1 MAHKLVIVES
11 PAKAKTI
18 QRYLGDGWAVEASV
32 GHIRDLPRRNPKG
45 SKDPVPGVDVENDF
59 APTYEVSTDSKKV
72 VTKLRKL
79 AKDADEIWFATDL
92 DREGEAI
99 AWHLAECL
107 KVDPN
112 VAKRVTFNA
121 ITKSEIQAAFA
132 NPAAINMPRV
142 NAQQARRIIDRIV
155 GYQVSP
161 LLWQRVA
168 GNLSAGRVQSPAVR
182 LIVDREN
189 EIRAFVP
196 DEYWQTEI
204 RLTPEA
210 DHCEKLAKEWA
221 TLHEGEKPPTR
232 KVETQWLSNNS
243 GFTATLAR
251 LGDESAEMKL
261 AHAKWTAKC
270 KTEKEHKARLLELG
284 ESIGLLNPTLTESVD
299 EDGKGPAIRT
309 LRIEGDMDP
318 SARWKVSS
326 IQSKQSRSKPHAP
339 FITSSLQAAAA
350 NTLGFTA
357 RRTMGAAQGLY
368 QGVEIPGEGQVGLI
382 TYMRTDSTHVAP
394 EAIAAARSFIDSTW
408 GSDYLPEKPIAYH
421 SSNRQAQE
429 AHEAIRPTDPSRR
442 PEDLPASLQEDQRK
456 LYGLIWRRFVSG
468 QMVPA
473 VWDRTEFRL
482 KRSDQETS
490 AELKVAGRS
499 LHFDGWYRAAG
510 VPSSETD
517 QTLPNLQK
525 GDELAAFAVE
535 PRQKFTSP
543 PSRYTE
549 SSLIKHL
556 EREGIGRPSTYASII
571 EKIQQ
576 KYIEKIDR
584 SFHPTPIGEVVTE
597 KLTEAFPRL
606 MDVGYT
612 RSMESDLDRIA
623 SDDANWVATLHSFY
637 GPFTTALAEAYE
649 TMTHARAEMTPAPY
663 KCPECGAKTG
673 YRLARSGRRFLSCS
687 TYPDCTFATGVDRE
701 GKPQMEQRVNVA
713 CPEDDSPMILRQ
725 GRFGPF
731 MASVNY
737 PDVKMVL
744 NVDKSGGIK
753 IPAVP
758 PLVTDLKCEKCDKP
772 LNLRNGKRG
781 PWLGCSGFP
790 KCRGR
795 GKWAP
800 LEEGKKSE
808 LEEALEAHEKAN
820 PRPVIKR
827 LDGDPIPEGTP
838 VADLLL
844 PGEDVEL
851 ELFDD
856 NAKKA

>member
-1 MAHKLVIVES
+1 MAHNLVIVES

-45 SKDPVPGVDVENDF
+45 SKAPVPGVDVENDF
-59 APTYEVSTDSKKV
+59 APTYEVSADSKKV

-107 KVDPN
+107 KVDPT

-132 NPAAINMPRV
+132 NPSAINIPRV

-182 LIVDREN
+182 LVVEREY
-189 EIRAFVP
+189 EIRAFIP

-204 RLTPEA
+204 RLSPESGR
-210 DHCEKLAKEWA
+210 CVKLAKEWA

-232 KVETQWLSNNS
+232 KVETQWLSEHS

-251 LGDESAEMKL
+251 LGDDSAEMKL
-261 AHAKWTAKC
+261 PHKKWSAGC
-270 KTEKEHKARLLELG
+270 KAEKNHKARLLELG
-284 ESIGLLNPTLTESVD
+284 ESIGLLKPTLGESAD
-299 EDGKGPAIRT
+299 EEGKGPAVRV
-309 LRIEGDMDP
+309 LRLEGDMDP
-318 SARWKVSS
+318 AARWEVSS

-368 QGVEIPGEGQVGLI
+368 QGVEMPGEGQVGLI
-382 TYMRTDSTHVAP
+382 TYMRTDSTHVTP

-408 GSDYLPEKPIAYH
+408 SSEYLPEKPIAYH

-429 AHEAIRPTDPSRR
+429 AHEAIRPTDVSRR
-442 PEDLPASLQEDQRK
+442 PENLPASLNEDQRK

-482 KRSDQETS
+482 KRSDKETS
-490 AELKVAGRS
+490 AELKVAGRA
-499 LHFDGWYRAAG
+499 LNFDGWYRAAG

-517 QTLPNLQK
+517 QTLPNLKK

-535 PRQKFTSP
+535 PRQKFTAP

-549 SSLIKHL
+549 SSLIKNL

-576 KYIEKIDR
+576 KYVEKIDR

-637 GPFTTALAEAYE
+637 GPFKTALAEAYE

-663 KCPECGAKTG
+663 KCPECGAQTG
-673 YRLARSGRRFLSCS
+673 YRLARSGRRFLSCA
-687 TYPDCTFATGVDRE
+687 TYPDCTFATGVDRD

-744 NVDKSGGIK
+744 NVDRNGGIK
-753 IPAVP
+753 IPSVP
-758 PLVTDLKCEKCDKP
+758 PLVTDLKCDKCDKP

-781 PWLGCSGFP
+781 PWLGCSAFP

-808 LEEALEAHEKAN
+808 LEAALEAHEKAN
-820 PRPVIKR
+820 PRPVLKR
-827 LDGDPIPEGTP
+827 LDGDSIPEGTP

-851 ELFDD
+851 ELFTD
-856 NAKKA
+856 NAKT

>member
-1 MAHKLVIVES
+1 MATNLVIVES

-32 GHIRDLPRRNPKG
+32 GHIRDLPKRNPKG
-45 SKDPVPGVDVENDF
+45 VKDPVPGVDVEHDF
-59 APTYEVSTDSKKV
+59 APTYEVSADSKKV

-107 KVDPN
+107 KVDPSL
-112 VAKRVTFNA
+112 AKRVTFNA

-132 NPAAINMPRV
+132 NPAAINMHRV

-168 GNLSAGRVQSPAVR
+168 GGLSAGRVQSPAVR
-182 LIVDREN
+182 LIVERER
-189 EIRAFVP
+189 EIRAFIP

-204 RLTPEA
+204 RLTPEHDA
-210 DHCEKLAKEWA
+210 IEKLAAEWES
-221 TLHEGEKPPTR
+221 LHADEKPPTK
-232 KVETQWLSNNS
+232 KVEVQWLAAHS
-243 GFTATLAR
+243 GFTAMLSK
-251 LGDESAEMKL
+251 LDGGSAEMKL
-261 AHAKWTAKC
+261 PQETWSPDC
-270 KTEKEHKARLLELG
+270 KAESTHRDGLLELG
-284 ESIGLLNPTLTESVD
+284 EAIGLLEPQLIETAD
-299 EDGKGPAIRT
+299 ENGKGPAVRT
-309 LRIEGDMDP
+309 LRIEGDIDP
-318 SARWKVSS
+318 AARWKVTA
-326 IQSKQSRSKPHAP
+326 IQKKQSKSRPHAP

-357 RRTMGAAQGLY
+357 RRTMASAQGLY
-368 QGVEIPGEGQVGLI
+368 QGVELPGEGQVGLI
-382 TYMRTDSTHVAP
+382 TYMRTDSAHVAP
-394 EAIAAARSFIDSTW
+394 EAIKAARAFIDDTW
-408 GSDYLPEKPIAYH
+408 GGDYLPAKPVAYH

-429 AHEAIRPTDPSRR
+429 AHEAIRPTDPNRR
-442 PEDLPASLQEDQRK
+442 PEDLPTSMHEDQRK

-482 KRSDQETS
+482 RRSDRDTA
-490 AELKVAGRS
+490 AELKVAGRA
-499 LHFDGWYRAAG
+499 LQFDGWYRAAG

-517 QTLPNLQK
+517 QTLPDLK
-525 GDELAAFAVE
+525 EGDELSAFAIE
-535 PRQKFTSP
+535 PRQKFTAP

-576 KYIEKIDR
+576 KYVEKIER
-584 SFHPTPIGEVVTE
+584 AFHPTAIGEVVTD
-597 KLTEAFPRL
+597 KLAEAFPRL

-623 SDDANWVATLHSFY
+623 ADDADWVATLHSFY
-637 GPFTTALAEAYE
+637 DPFTETLAEAYE
-649 TMTHARAEMTPAPY
+649 SMTHARAEMTPAEW
-663 KCPECGAKTG
+663 KCPECGTQTA

-687 TYPDCTFATGVDRE
+687 AYPDCTFATGVDRD

-731 MASVNY
+731 LASVNY

-744 NVDKSGGIK
+744 NVDKKGGLK
-753 IPAVP
+753 VPAVP
-758 PLVTDLKCEKCDKP
+758 PLTTDLKCEKCEKP

-800 LEEGKKSE
+800 LDEEAKAE
-808 LEEALEAHEKAN
+808 LEAALDAHEKAN
-820 PRPVIKR
+820 PRPVITR

-838 VADLLL
+838 IADLLL

-851 ELFDD
+851 ELFE
-856 NAKKA
+856 NT

>member
-1 MAHKLVIVES
+1 MATNLVIVES

-32 GHIRDLPRRNPKG
+32 GHIRDLPKRNPKG
-45 SKDPVPGVDVENDF
+45 VKDPVPGVNVEHDF
-59 APTYEVSTDSKKV
+59 EPTYEVSADSKKV

-107 KVDPN
+107 KVDPA

-132 NPAAINMPRV
+132 HPAAINMHRV

-168 GNLSAGRVQSPAVR
+168 GGLSAGRVQSPAVR
-182 LIVDREN
+182 LIVERER
-189 EIRAFVP
+189 EIRAFIP

-204 RLTPEA
+204 RLTPEHDA
-210 DHCEKLAKEWA
+210 IETLAAEWA
-221 TLHEGEKPPTR
+221 TMHAGEKPPT
-232 KVETQWLSNNS
+232 KKEEVQWLAAHN
-243 GFTATLAR
+243 GFTATLAKFD
-251 LGDESAEMKL
+251 GGSAEMKL
-261 AHAKWTAKC
+261 SQEKWSPSCKAESAH
-270 KTEKEHKARLLELG
+270 HARLLELG
-284 ESIGLLNPTLTESVD
+284 DAVGILDPKLVETAD
-299 EDGKGPAIRT
+299 EEGKGPAVRT
-309 LRIEGDMDP
+309 LRVEGDRDP
-318 SARWKVSS
+318 EARWQVTAIQKK
-326 IQSKQSRSKPHAP
+326 QSKSRPHAP

-357 RRTMGAAQGLY
+357 RRTMAAAQGLY
-368 QGVEIPGEGQVGLI
+368 QGVDVPGEGQVGLI

-394 EAIAAARSFIDSTW
+394 EAIDAARAFIGDAW
-408 GSDYLPEKPIAYH
+408 GDTYLPAKPVVYH

-429 AHEAIRPTDPSRR
+429 AHEAIRPTDPTRR
-442 PEDLPASLQEDQRK
+442 PEDLPASMHQDQRT

-473 VWDRTEFRL
+473 IWNRTEFRL
-482 KRSDQETS
+482 RRSDRHTV
-490 AELKVAGRS
+490 AELKVTGRA
-499 LHFDGWYRAAG
+499 LQFDGWYRASG

-517 QTLPNLQK
+517 QTLPDLK
-525 GDELAAFAVE
+525 EGDELSAFAVE
-535 PRQKFTSP
+535 PRQKFTAP

-549 SSLIKHL
+549 SALIKHL

-576 KYIEKIDR
+576 KYVEKIER
-584 SFHPTPIGEVVTE
+584 TFHPTAIGEVVTE
-597 KLTEAFPRL
+597 KLSEAFPRL

-623 SDDANWVATLHSFY
+623 ADDADWVATLHSFY
-637 GPFTTALAEAYE
+637 DPFTESLAAAYE
-649 TMTHARAEMTPAPY
+649 SMTHARAEMTPADW
-663 KCPECGAKTG
+663 KCPECGARTA

-687 TYPDCTFATGVDRE
+687 AYPDCTFATGVDRD

-731 MASVNY
+731 LASVNY

-744 NVDKSGGIK
+744 NVDKKGGLK
-753 IPAVP
+753 VPA
-758 PLVTDLKCEKCDKP
+758 
-772 LNLRNGKRG
+772 
-781 PWLGCSGFP
+781 
-790 KCRGR
+790 
-795 GKWAP
+795 
-800 LEEGKKSE
+800 
-808 LEEALEAHEKAN
+808 
-820 PRPVIKR
+820 
-827 LDGDPIPEGTP
+827 
-838 VADLLL
+838 
-844 PGEDVEL
+844 
-851 ELFDD
+851 
-856 NAKKA
+856 

>member
-284 ESIGLLNPTLTESVD
+284 ESIGLLNPTLVESAD
-299 EDGKGPAIRT
+299 EDGKGPAVRV

-318 SARWKVSS
+318 SARWQVSA

-499 LHFDGWYRAAG
+499 LHFDGWYRATG

-517 QTLPNLQK
+517 Q
-525 GDELAAFAVE
+525 
-535 PRQKFTSP
+535 
-543 PSRYTE
+543 
-549 SSLIKHL
+549 
-556 EREGIGRPSTYASII
+556 
-571 EKIQQ
+571 
-576 KYIEKIDR
+576 
-584 SFHPTPIGEVVTE
+584 
-597 KLTEAFPRL
+597 
-606 MDVGYT
+606 
-612 RSMESDLDRIA
+612 
-623 SDDANWVATLHSFY
+623 
-637 GPFTTALAEAYE
+637 
-649 TMTHARAEMTPAPY
+649 
-663 KCPECGAKTG
+663 
-673 YRLARSGRRFLSCS
+673 
-687 TYPDCTFATGVDRE
+687 
-701 GKPQMEQRVNVA
+701 
-713 CPEDDSPMILRQ
+713 
-725 GRFGPF
+725 
-731 MASVNY
+731 
-737 PDVKMVL
+737 
-744 NVDKSGGIK
+744 
-753 IPAVP
+753 
-758 PLVTDLKCEKCDKP
+758 
-772 LNLRNGKRG
+772 
-781 PWLGCSGFP
+781 
-790 KCRGR
+790 
-795 GKWAP
+795 
-800 LEEGKKSE
+800 
-808 LEEALEAHEKAN
+808 
-820 PRPVIKR
+820 
-827 LDGDPIPEGTP
+827 
-838 VADLLL
+838 
-844 PGEDVEL
+844 
-851 ELFDD
+851 
-856 NAKKA
+856 

>member
-1 MAHKLVIVES
+1 MATNLVIVES

-45 SKDPVPGVDVENDF
+45 VKDPVPGVDVEHDF
-59 APTYEVSTDSKKV
+59 TPTYEVSADSKKV

-107 KVDPN
+107 KVDPAD
-112 VAKRVTFNA
+112 AKRVTFNA

-132 NPAAINMPRV
+132 NPAAINMHRV

-168 GNLSAGRVQSPAVR
+168 GGLSAGRVQSPAVR
-182 LIVDREN
+182 LIVERER
-189 EIRAFVP
+189 EIRGFIP

-204 RLTPEA
+204 RLTPEHDGVDA
-210 DHCEKLAKEWA
+210 LATEWA
-221 TLHEGEKPPTR
+221 ALHGDEKPPT
-232 KVETQWLSNNS
+232 KKAQVQWLAAHG
-243 GFTATLAR
+243 GFTATLAKFD
-251 LGDESAEMKL
+251 GGSAEMKL
-261 AHAKWTAKC
+261 P
-270 KTEKEHKARLLELG
+270 KEGWSPDCQGELDHRARLVELAKA
-284 ESIGLLNPTLTESVD
+284 IGLLDPRLIETAD
-299 EDGKGPAIRT
+299 DDGKGPAVRT
-309 LRIEGDMDP
+309 LRIEGDIDP
-318 SARWKVSS
+318 TARWQVTAIQKK
-326 IQSKQSRSKPHAP
+326 QSKSRPHAP

-357 RRTMGAAQGLY
+357 RRTMAAAQGLY
-368 QGVEIPGEGQVGLI
+368 QGVDIPGEGQVGLI

-394 EAIAAARSFIDSTW
+394 EAIDAARTFIDETW
-408 GSDYLPEKPIAYH
+408 GGDYLPAKPVAYH

-429 AHEAIRPTDPSRR
+429 AHEAIRPTDPARR
-442 PEDLPASLQEDQRK
+442 PEDLPGSMHEDQRK
-456 LYGLIWRRFVSG
+456 LYRLIWRRFVSG

-473 VWDRTEFRL
+473 IWDRTEFRL
-482 KRSDQETS
+482 RRSDLDTV
-490 AELKVAGRS
+490 AELKVAGRA

-517 QTLPNLQK
+517 QTLPDLQE
-525 GDELAAFAVE
+525 GDELSAFAVE
-535 PRQKFTSP
+535 PRQKFTAP

-549 SSLIKHL
+549 SALIKHL

-576 KYIEKIDR
+576 KYVEKIER
-584 SFHPTPIGEVVTE
+584 AFHPTAIGEVVTE
-597 KLTEAFPRL
+597 KLAEAFPRL

-623 SDDANWVATLHSFY
+623 SDDADWVATLHSFY
-637 GPFTTALAEAYE
+637 GPFTEALAEAYE
-649 TMTHARAEMTPAPY
+649 SMTHARAEMTPADW
-663 KCPECGAKTG
+663 KCPECGARTA

-687 TYPDCTFATGVDRE
+687 TYPDCTFATGVDRD

-731 MASVNY
+731 LASVNY

-744 NVDKSGGIK
+744 NVDKKGGLK
-753 IPAVP
+753 VPAVP
-758 PLVTDLKCEKCDKP
+758 PLLTDLKCEKCDKP

-781 PWLGCSGFP
+781 PWLGCSAFP

-800 LEEGKKSE
+800 LEEEKKAE
-808 LEEALEAHEKAN
+808 LEAALEAHEEAN
-820 PRPVIKR
+820 PRPVITR

-838 VADLLL
+838 IADLLL

-851 ELFDD
+851 ELFEDT
-856 NAKKA
+856 